1 MRGKNRV
8 RFTVHRS
15 GKIYIFIA
23 IVLGILALNGGN
35 NFHYL
40 AAASVLGYMAASGEA
55 GKINIKG
62 ADVSLSFPDEI
73 YADTPFFV
81 TVEVKNT
88 KKFSSISLLDVTI
101 RGASAIFPLILP
113 GAKRT
118 AMLEMSLPRRGV
130 NEIGEIKISSV
141 YPFCLFTCNLVV
153 PYPASLTVFP
163 KPLVAGESARLAS
176 MIDEEELALETT
188 SQSVRQA
195 LLSDSD
201 MIGVRPYAEG
211 DSMRQIHWK
220 SSARTGTLKSRLY
233 DSPAGGKIIDLDRL
247 SEGGMEMGLSYA
259 SGEIRESIMSG
270 DSIGLL
276 SRGKLLAVSDARPD
290 KLSMLTT
297 LALHE

>member
-1 MRGKNRV
+1 MRRKNRV

-62 ADVSLSFPDEI
+62 AGVSLSFPDEI
-73 YADTPFFV
+73 YAGTPFFV

-88 KKFSSISLLDVTI
+88 KRFSSISLLDVTVL
-101 RGASAIFPLILP
+101 GASALFPLIPP
-113 GAKRT
+113 GGKRT
-118 AMLEMSLPRRGV
+118 AMLELCLPRRGV
-130 NEIGEIKISSV
+130 NEIEEIKISSV
-141 YPFCLFTCNLVV
+141 YPFCLFTCNLSV
-153 PYPASLTVFP
+153 PYTARLTVFP
-163 KPLVAGESARLAS
+163 KPVVAGERVRLAS
-176 MIDEEELALETT
+176 IMSEDELTQETAYRPA
-188 SQSVRQA
+188 RQE

-220 SSARTGTLKSRLY
+220 SSARTGKLKSRLY

-247 SEGGMEMGLSYA
+247 AEGGMERGLSYA
-259 SGEIRESIMSG
+259 SGEIMESIRRG
-270 DSIGLL
+270 DAIGLL

-290 KLSMLTT
+290 KLSMLTA